1 METAYFIIMEKYFV
15 TKEIAKA
22 LAEIGCVFNTPFYYD
37 LSNYVEFDVEVYMG
51 YDDVGHNEVV
61 SCDFDNLQTVDVSG
75 RKIFA
80 PTIHEALE
88 WFESKGERYN
98 VKADFDNYVAE
109 VMQEGEF
116 MTIGK
121 YKSRKEAEE
130 SIMKFYIRTKI
141 EDKIDNLK
149 KLTEI

>member
-15 TKEIAKA
+15 TKEIAEA

-61 SCDFDNLQTVDVSG
+61 SCDFDNFQTVDVSG

>member
-15 TKEIAKA
+15 TKEIAEA

>member
-1 METAYFIIMEKYFV
+1 MEKYFV
-15 TKEIAKA
+15 TKEIAEA

>member
-1 METAYFIIMEKYFV
+1 M
-15 TKEIAKA
+15 
-22 LAEIGCVFNTPFYYD
+22 
-37 LSNYVEFDVEVYMG
+37 
-51 YDDVGHNEVV
+51 V